1 MIDNAELGPHPAET
15 AQQHTRRKDQ
25 SEGSSANTLLGRL
38 LIFIVAYNA
47 ENTIENVLKRIPPS
61 LSELYEVEILIIDDS
76 SQDST
81 FERSELARRSGTI
94 PFKMTVLFNPVNQGY
109 GGNQKLGFRYAV
121 NNDFDYVALVHG
133 DGQYAPECLPDLVK
147 VLADKEADA
156 VFGSRMMHGNSALK
170 GGMPLYKFVG
180 NKILTT
186 FQNFLLQ
193 SHLSE
198 FHSGYRL
205 YSIPA
210 LKKIPFDLNSNDF
223 HFDTEIIIQ
232 LITAKLSIKELP
244 IPTFYG
250 DEICHVNGMKYAW
263 DVCRTTMQARVQKF
277 HIFFDRK
284 FDCAPESDDEKDLL
298 VFDEF
303 SAEAVFARS
312 IEQQSNILIMGN
324 ASAGFIATLESKN
337 HSVKVQSAGLVNSQL
352 EACGDIDYLVIFDDT
367 ELSQR
372 PDQLIKLLKNAYC
385 GNPGLKVVLSVGN
398 IGFILTRILL
408 LLGRF
413 SYTKRG
419 IINFGHFHF
428 FTLRSLKNLFQQNNF
443 EFEKVAGIPIQYR
456 RIFSSKALVDL
467 FSGIHNLLIAIR
479 PSVFAYQF
487 LIIFKAKPSLDYLL
501 TSAMRISS
509 EKQSKIDTVHNS
521 VL

>member
-1 MIDNAELGPHPAET
+1 MIDNAAFGSNSVETDQQPALLN
-15 AQQHTRRKDQ
+15 ARA
-25 SEGSSANTLLGRL
+25 EGSSVNAPLGRL

-61 LSELYEVEILIIDDS
+61 LAEQYEVEILIIDDS
-76 SQDST
+76 SQDNT
-81 FERSELARRSGTI
+81 FERSELVKRSGTI

-121 NNDFDYVALVHG
+121 SNNFDYVALVHG
-133 DGQYAPECLPDLVK
+133 DGQYAPECLPDLVR
-147 VLADKEADA
+147 VLAHKEADA

-232 LITAKLSIKELP
+232 LITAKLSIKELS

-263 DVCRTTMQARVQKF
+263 DVCRATMQARVQKY

-284 FDCAPESDDEKDLL
+284 FDCAPEGDDDAEHL
-298 VFDEF
+298 VYDE
-303 SAEAVFARS
+303 SGAEAVFARS
-312 IEQQSNILIMGN
+312 LDQRSNILVMGK
-324 ASAGFIATLESKN
+324 ASSGLIAALEAKN
-337 HSVKVQSAGLVNSQL
+337 HTVTVQPAGLVNSQL
-352 EACGDIDYLVIFDDT
+352 ASCEDVDYLVIFDDT

-372 PDQLIKLLKNAYC
+372 PDQLIQLLKDAYC

-398 IGFILTRILL
+398 IGFILPRILL
-408 LLGRF
+408 MLGRF

-443 EFEKVAGIPIQYR
+443 EVVKVAGVPIQYR
-456 RIFSSKALVDL
+456 RIFKSKALCSI
-467 FSGIHNLLIAIR
+467 FTEIHNLLIAVR

-509 EKQSKIDTVHNS
+509 EKQSKISTNPSS
-521 VL
+521 VP